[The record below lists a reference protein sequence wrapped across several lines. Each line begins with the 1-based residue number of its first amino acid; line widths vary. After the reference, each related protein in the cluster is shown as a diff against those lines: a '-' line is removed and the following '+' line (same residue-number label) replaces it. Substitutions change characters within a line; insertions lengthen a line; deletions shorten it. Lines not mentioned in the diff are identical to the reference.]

1 MITSSAS
8 SSSLSLSS
16 AGAGAAASSSSTSS
30 PLSLHHHHH
39 HHRHNHNQ
47 HHNHHHVI
55 FILIIF
61 LILILKSSHGEG
73 NFRMGGPC
81 PNIPV
86 AMARPVLVTSQV
98 PVLGTI
104 HTFYPSHTHF
114 VFCGCPASVRLLDMG
129 LPAQRERQAAI
140 LGLGHL
146 PSIHSQG

>member
-47 HHNHHHVI
+47 HHNHV
-55 FILIIF
+55 ILIIF